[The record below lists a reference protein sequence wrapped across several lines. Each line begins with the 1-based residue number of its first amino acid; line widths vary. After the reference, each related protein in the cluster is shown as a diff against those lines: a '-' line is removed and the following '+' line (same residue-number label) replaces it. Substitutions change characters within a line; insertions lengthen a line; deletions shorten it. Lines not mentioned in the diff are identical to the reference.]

1 MHVNNRNNDR
11 IIAGVYSFGTQYVST
26 RKKNN
31 NNDRLILYNNV

>member
-1 MHVNNRNNDR
+1 MHVNNRNNDS

-26 RKKNN
+26 RKNN